1 MKKKDSIKIQISA
14 YGKTVVMHYD
24 KDSVLEDY
32 KMYIIGEM
40 LQNKT
45 PKSIRFLIK
54 KKMVELLGEVI
65 NNENSHLHWRY

>member
-1 MKKKDSIKIQISA
+1 MRKKDSIKIQISV
-14 YGKTVVMHYD
+14 YGKTVVMHYE
-24 KDSVLEDY
+24 KAIFLRDY
-32 KMYIIGEM
+32 EEYRIGEM

-54 KKMVELLGEVI
+54 KKMVELLSEVI

>member
-1 MKKKDSIKIQISA
+1 MKKKDSIQIKISV
-14 YGKTVVMHYD
+14 YGKVVLMHYE
-24 KDSVLEDY
+24 KAPLLRDY
-32 KMYIIGEM
+32 EEYRIGEI

-54 KKMVELLGEVI
+54 KKMIELLSEVI

>member
-24 KDSVLEDY
+24 KDVVLEDY
-32 KMYIIGEM
+32 EKYIIGEM

-54 KKMVELLGEVI
+54 KKMVELLCEVI